1 MPTSIEISSANTRR
15 ILLPKI
21 ICGEV
26 RHAKPGD
33 EVTVL
38 RYEDDIV
45 VEIPTLT
52 EADVEAIVANRTL
65 LDDIPIGAVTDF
77 LGNAG
82 RKMLDERDP
91 LRNEAIAHGT
101 LVSGFTREMFE
112 SDYTIM
118 GTYLSKRHLFYAL
131 LDGELGDHHILDEWI
146 RNQVGR
152 IRAFPRGRALH
163 IMVGNV
169 PLASMFSAMRSI
181 LTKNQ
186 TLIKIP
192 SRDPV
197 TSTYFALLMLAANKP
212 SNPLSRAI
220 SCFYADKDSPCLDH
234 LKRSSDVICAWGKGS
249 ALEEIKRTIPHS
261 IPYLEFGPKRSL
273 SVLFS
278 ADANL
283 RAAAMKLAH
292 DVSVY
297 DQEACFS
304 PQRLFVIGEVEPFL
318 TELRGFLDVFAR
330 ALPKGRTNMDAE
342 SYLLRTRS
350 EARYRGWEVHASA
363 EWTVIVA
370 DPHDVV
376 DHPLSRTLFV
386 HRIDSL
392 DEIVP
397 FVDDETQTITVQPY
411 RHAEKV
417 ADVLCPHG
425 AQRICE
431 SGMVASPRGGFTHD
445 GMYPLH
451 YFVRIAHLDESVNYV
466 NNIWDKAFFTQY
478 YHKVFGSPEIA
489 DFGRLMMDQHVDD
502 EETQP

>member
-1 MPTSIEISSANTRR
+1 MHSPTNNATATPRLIR
-15 ILLPKI
+15 LPKI
-21 ICGEV
+21 ICGDV
-26 RHAKPGD
+26 RYAQPGD

-38 RYEDDIV
+38 RYEDDV
-45 VEIPTLT
+45 TVEIPTLT
-52 EADVEAIVANRTL
+52 AADVVEIVANRTL
-65 LDDIPIGAVTDF
+65 LDDIPIGKVTDF
-77 LGNAG
+77 LMAAG
-82 RKMLDERDP
+82 RKMLDETDP
-91 LRNEAIAHGT
+91 MRGDAIRYGT
-101 LVSGFTREMFE
+101 MVSGFSREMFE

-131 LDGELGDHHILDEWI
+131 LDGELGDHHLIDEWV

-169 PLASMFSAMRSI
+169 PLAAMFSATRSV

-197 TSTYFALLMLAANKP
+197 TSTYFALLLLAANKP

-220 SCFYADKDSPCLDH
+220 SCFYAEKDSPLFDH
-234 LKRSSDVICAWGKGS
+234 IKRSSDVVCAWGKGS

-273 SVLFS
+273 SILFS
-278 ADANL
+278 AEANL

-318 TELRGFLDVFAR
+318 KELCEFLDVFAE
-330 ALPKGRTNMDAE
+330 ALPKGRTNMDAQ
-342 SYLLRTRS
+342 SYLLRTKL
-350 EARYRGWEVHASA
+350 EARYRGWQVHEKSY
-363 EWTVIVA
+363 WTIIVA

-376 DHPLSRTLFV
+376 EHPLTRTLFV
-386 HRIDSL
+386 HPIRSL

-397 FVDDETQTITVQPY
+397 FVDDETQTVTVQPY
-411 RHAEKV
+411 RNAEKV

-425 AQRICE
+425 VQRICE

-466 NNIWDKAFFTQY
+466 NNIWDKAFFTLY
-478 YHKVFGSPEIA
+478 YHKVFGSPKIP
-489 DFGRLMMDQHVDD
+489 DFGQLMMDQHVD
-502 EETQP
+502 EEDFRS